1 MKLIDTLENHR
12 PVENRFLCKV
22 EGQPDIWAQP
32 RAIIWLF
39 AQRDTSS
46 CTVITVSRPV
56 CQNEVISWG
65 LEIRGQ

>member
-12 PVENRFLCKV
+12 PVENRFLCCKV

-32 RAIIWLF
+32 RGIMALR

-46 CTVITVSRPV
+46 CTVITVNRSV
-56 CQNEVISWG
+56 
-65 LEIRGQ
+65 

>member
-32 RAIIWLF
+32 RAIMAVCSTRHEF
-39 AQRDTSS
+39 MHRDNCQSS
-46 CTVITVSRPV
+46 SMS
-56 CQNEVISWG
+56 E
-65 LEIRGQ
+65 